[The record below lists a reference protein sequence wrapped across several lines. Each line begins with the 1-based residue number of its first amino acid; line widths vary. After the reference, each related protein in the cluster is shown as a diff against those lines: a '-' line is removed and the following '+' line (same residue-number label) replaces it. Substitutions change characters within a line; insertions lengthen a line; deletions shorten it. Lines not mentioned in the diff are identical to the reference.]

1 MSSIIKQLLWVA
13 LVVTLII
20 GAAYGR
26 ATLYGTDYDIGCET
40 EHQLC
45 LEENE

>member
-1 MSSIIKQLLWVA
+1 MSSIIKQILWAV

-26 ATLYGTDYDIGCET
+26 ATLYGTTYDIGCET
-40 EHQLC
+40 EYQLC